1 MWIIYIAVILIS
13 LYLTINN
20 RNNKL
25 VNLLL
30 IFLMAL
36 LVAAPR
42 VGYDTDAF
50 TNIYNTYADGSHTL
64 PFKEGMRLVPYAFLM
79 RIFYIFGIHTLYA
92 FKFVT
97 ILILLLILESR
108 SRKIT
113 SNFSMW
119 IFFYACSLFTLDA
132 IQARN
137 HIALCLMMIAFTYL
151 VEGGKNND
159 IKFCLIMLI
168 AVMIHITFIVYFSLL
183 IAKYADNTIRRYAK
197 PFVIGCIG
205 FIFACYF
212 CRPILNGLTLIPRL
226 CLSKYFLHFFEDQ
239 AKLGFVLVFVIY
251 VAFVMMLF
259 YVSKRY
265 KHISVE
271 GAEVEKHNKEH
282 SIILNEMV
290 LLFPLMVLCL
300 YSVSIERFLRNL
312 IVICLFSIC
321 NYIQDCQNYLER
333 RNLKIALFLIC
344 TYVFVYQNYLTGPA
358 SDIVEAVLKGK
369 LFFT

>member
-1 MWIIYIAVILIS
+1 MWIIFIALVLIS
-13 LYLTINN
+13 LFCTINN
-20 RNNKL
+20 KNNRT

-30 IFLMAL
+30 VVLLAL
-36 LVAAPR
+36 LAAAPR
-42 VGYDTDAF
+42 VGYDTRSFQFMFDS
-50 TNIYNTYADGSHTL
+50 YADNLSKVA
-64 PFKEGMRLVPYAFLM
+64 PDFVRLTPYIFLM
-79 RIFYIFGIHTLYA
+79 RLFYLFGIHNLYA
-92 FKFVT
+92 FKFLVVF
-97 ILILLLILESR
+97 ILLLLLEHR
-108 SRKIT
+108 SKRIT

-132 IQARN
+132 IQFRN
-137 HIALCLMMIAFTYL
+137 YIALCLLMLAYSYL
-151 VEGGKNND
+151 LEGGMHND
-159 IKFCLIMLI
+159 IKFCIIMLF
-168 AVMIHITFIVYFSLL
+168 AVMIHITFIVYFTLL
-183 IAKYADNTIRRYAK
+183 IAKYADNKISRYAK

-205 FIFACYF
+205 FIIACYF
-212 CRPILNGLTLIPRL
+212 FRPILDVLTFVPRL
-226 CLSKYFLHFFEDQ
+226 FLDKYFLHFFADQ

-251 VAFVMMLF
+251 VAFVLMLF
-259 YVSKRY
+259 YISKRY
-265 KHISVE
+265 KRIDD
-271 GAEVEKHNKEH
+271 GTAEIEKHKKELA
-282 SIILNEMV
+282 IILNEMV

-312 IVICLFSIC
+312 IVICLFSMC